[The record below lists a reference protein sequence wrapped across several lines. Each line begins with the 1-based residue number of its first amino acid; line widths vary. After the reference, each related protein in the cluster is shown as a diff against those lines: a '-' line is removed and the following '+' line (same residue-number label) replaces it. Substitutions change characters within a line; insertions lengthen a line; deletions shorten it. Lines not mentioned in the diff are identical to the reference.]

1 MKAIHITETR
11 MSNKIATLKSPHG
24 VWVILLVVLGMFF
37 IPFGQAIAAAVK
49 WHPGHYYELVGQG
62 SKSDSS
68 YLNQVYGELQTHNS
82 LRGVVIRY
90 RWGELEKTKGVYNFS
105 PIIKRLSEL
114 SAKKKRLIVLLETKS
129 STPDVLQ
136 NIVPAYAKT
145 AEYEGGIYQFGTAH
159 SGTGYGT
166 KLWDPQVRDRMIA
179 LVQALGKRFNNEP
192 YFEGIGFSES
202 AMGRPVKPITS
213 TQTNIFYRNLLA
225 INQALKTSFP
235 NTLSFQFLN
244 YPRDLLP
251 TFINAFKQN
260 GSALGNPDIFL
271 EDPGLHFPGTQYS
284 PPGVYT
290 YYPKLTGKIP
300 LVIQVEKANYLNTRH
315 DNTGFK
321 PSVTQ
326 LLNFARDDLKVNYM
340 FWTRTPNY
348 YPKVL
353 ELLNFKT
360 QKASPSGGLKAV
372 CPSVYSSCVQ

>member
-1 MKAIHITETR
+1 MKAIHIIESK
-11 MSNKIATLKSPHG
+11 MSNKIAASKSPHR
-24 VWVILLVVLGMFF
+24 VWVILLVALGMFF
-37 IPFGQAIAAAVK
+37 ISFGQAIAAVK

-62 SKSDSS
+62 SKSDPS
-68 YLNQVYGELQTHNS
+68 YLNQVYGELQSHPS

-105 PIIKRLSEL
+105 AIIKRLSEVA
-114 SAKKKRLIVLLETKS
+114 AKKKRLIILLETKS
-129 STPDVLQ
+129 STPDTKQTL
-136 NIVPAYAKT
+136 VPAYAKT
-145 AEYEGGIYQFGTAH
+145 AEYDGGIYQMNTAV
-159 SGTGYGT
+159 SGQGYGT

-179 LVQALGKRFNNEP
+179 LIQALGKRFNNEP

-202 AMGRPVKPITS
+202 AMGRSIKPITS
-213 TQTNIFYRNLLA
+213 AQVDNFYKNLLA
-225 INQALKTSFP
+225 MNKTLKASFP

-251 TFINAFKQN
+251 TYINTFKQN
-260 GSALGNPDIFL
+260 GSALGNPDVFL
-271 EDPGLHFPGTQYS
+271 EDPGLHFPGTQYAY
-284 PPGVYT
+284 PGVYT

-300 LVIQVEKANYLNTRH
+300 LVVQVEKANYLNTRH
-315 DNTGFK
+315 DNSGYR

-326 LLNFARDDLKVNYM
+326 LLNFARDELQVNYL

-360 QKASPSGGLKAV
+360 QKANPSGGLKAA
-372 CPSVYSSCVQ
+372 CPSVYPSCVQ